1 MINKVFFAVLVYF
14 FLFIW
19 WLFSYYLSYY
29 SAIAVFDIPLW
40 FVLSCIFFPILSLL
54 LVCIFVLFFKND

>member
-1 MINKVFFAVLVYF
+1 M
-14 FLFIW
+14 W

-29 SAIAVFDIPLW
+29 SSIAVFDVPLW

-54 LVCIFVLFFKND
+54 LVCMFVLFFKND